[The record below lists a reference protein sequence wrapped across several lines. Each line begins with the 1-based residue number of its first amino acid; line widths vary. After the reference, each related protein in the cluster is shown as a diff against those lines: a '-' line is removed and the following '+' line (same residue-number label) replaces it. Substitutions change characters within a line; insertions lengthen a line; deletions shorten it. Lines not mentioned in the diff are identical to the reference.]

1 METQAQVHPESAVY
15 LHSTGGAFLKH
26 LNRHNPKS
34 AEFSPWTF
42 LYSFSLQPFIRIH
55 HGLDLTWPF
64 NLNLYLL
71 VKNGLIGNCRR
82 GSRGS
87 SDPSSWKFKLSNRH
101 HQHPL
106 EFFFRSAQKL
116 YTNMYMW
123 RRLTLQN
130 LSHSK
135 IIKFFGPKPS
145 GLKLFESKFLKVLF
159 KKMFCP
165 RKTKH

>member
-1 METQAQVHPESAVY
+1 MRKPKCSPARSTSIHISNLSDNAETQAQVHPESAVY

-34 AEFSPWTF
+34 TEFSPWTF
-42 LYSFSLQPFIRIH
+42 LYSFSLQPFISIH

-71 VKNGLIGNCRR
+71 VENDLIGNCRR

-106 EFFFRSAQKL
+106 EFFFSIRTKTVHKHVYVKKTNFTKL
-116 YTNMYMW
+116 V
-123 RRLTLQN
+123 
-130 LSHSK
+130 S
-135 IIKFFGPKPS
+135 F
-145 GLKLFESKFLKVLF
+145 
-159 KKMFCP
+159 
-165 RKTKH
+165 